1 MKVRPMLR
9 ALFCVGLAALVLAPL
24 ASAHVTIN
32 PREWEAG
39 GFARFALRVP
49 NETPDADTT
58 KIVVKFPENVTSAS
72 FQPVPG
78 WTRTVQTVE
87 LETPVTD
94 EDGNEI
100 TERIDT
106 VTWEG
111 GVIKPGE
118 FQEFGVSFQ
127 VPDEAGATIVFP
139 SVQTYSD
146 GEVVRWIGPEDSD
159 APAPAVAI
167 LAPGEEEPV
176 ATEPAETTPSET
188 TLTFTTD
195 SGTEA
200 SAAGDDEDEDDD
212 DGKTNLALGLGIAG
226 LLAGLAALGLVL
238 TRDRKRPQ
246 A

>member
-1 MKVRPMLR
+1 MKVRSMLR
-9 ALFCVGLAALVLAPL
+9 AVLAPL

-32 PREWEAG
+32 PREWDAG
-39 GFARFALRVP
+39 GFARFAVRVP

-58 KIVVKFPENVTSAS
+58 KVVVQFPESVTSAS

-78 WTRTVQTVE
+78 WTRTVQMVE
-87 LETPVTD
+87 LETPITD
-94 EDGNEI
+94 EEGNET

-111 GVIKPGE
+111 GEIKPGE

-127 VPDEAGATIVFP
+127 VPDEAGATISFP

-146 GEVVRWIGPEDSD
+146 GEVVRWIGPEGSD
-159 APAPAVAI
+159 EPAPAVLI
-167 LAPGEEEPV
+167 LAGEEEEPA
-176 ATEPAETTPSET
+176 ATEPTETTPVET
-188 TLTFTTD
+188 TG
-195 SGTEA
+195 SGAEA
-200 SAAGDDEDEDDD
+200 SAAGDDDEGDD

-238 TRDRKRPQ
+238 TRGGKRP
-246 A
+246 AA